1 MITAQNTSH
10 ILMIRPV
17 SFRYNE
23 QTATNNHYQRIID
36 TVRPDEV
43 QPRALAEF
51 DGFVNVL
58 RDAGVQVTVVDDTI
72 DPDTPDSIFPNNWVS
87 FHADGRV
94 YLYPMFAP
102 NRRLERRRDILE
114 MLSGTHH
121 VTEIVDISSLE
132 AEGEILEGTGSLV
145 LDRANKVAY
154 ACLSLRTTHGALNL
168 WAGRSG
174 FKVVR
179 FTATQRHGDGYS
191 PIYHTNVMMSIGAEL
206 AVVCADT
213 VRDPAEREVLLKS
226 LADCGLR
233 TVLISEDQKNSFAG
247 NMLQLIDRD
256 GQRLMVMSSQ
266 AFRSLTSD
274 QIDELSRTNRIIH
287 APLDVIETF
296 GGGSARC
303 MMAEVFLPAKG

>member
-58 RDAGVQVTVVDDTI
+58 RNAGVQVTVIDDTI

-94 YLYPMFAP
+94 YLYPMLAP
-102 NRRLERRRDILE
+102 NRRLERRRDIIDSLAKTHNVADVVDLSALE
-114 MLSGTHH
+114 
-121 VTEIVDISSLE
+121 D
-132 AEGEILEGTGSLV
+132 EGEILEGTGSLV
-145 LDRANKVAY
+145 LDRANMVAY
-154 ACLSLRTTHGALNL
+154 ACLSLRTTHRALDA
-168 WAGRSG
+168 WAGRKG

-191 PIYHTNVMMSIGAEL
+191 PIYHTNVMMSVGAEL

-213 VRDPAEREVLLKS
+213 VRDPSEREMLLKS
-226 LADCGLR
+226 LRDANLR
-233 TVLISEDQKNSFAG
+233 IILISEEQKNSFAG
-247 NMLQLIDRD
+247 NMLQLIDD
-256 GQRLMVMSSQ
+256 QGQRLMVMSSQ
-266 AFRSLTSD
+266 AYGSLTSD
-274 QIDELSRTNRIIH
+274 QLADISRSNKIIH

>member
-43 QPRALAEF
+43 QPRAQAEF
-51 DGFVNVL
+51 GGFVEVL
-58 RDAGVQVTVVDDTI
+58 RNAGVQVTVVDDTVE
-72 DPDTPDSIFPNNWVS
+72 PDTPDSLFPNNWVS

-94 YLYPMFAP
+94 FLYPMLAP
-102 NRRLERRRDILE
+102 NRRLERRRDIVD
-114 MLSGTHH
+114 MLAQTHH
-121 VTEIVDISSLE
+121 VHQVVDLSALE
-132 AEGEILEGTGSLV
+132 AEGEILEGTGSMV

-154 ACLSLRTTHGALNL
+154 ACLSLRTTDRALDA
-168 WAGRSG
+168 WAGLSG
-174 FKVVR
+174 FRVVR

-191 PIYHTNVMMSIGAEL
+191 PIYHTNVMMSLGTEL

-213 VRDPAEREVLLKS
+213 VRDPAERDMLLNS
-226 LADCGLR
+226 LSSSGLR
-233 TVLISEDQKNSFAG
+233 IVLISEEQKNSFAG
-247 NMLQLIDRD
+247 NMLQLIDRE
-256 GQRLMVMSSQ
+256 GHRLMVMSSQ
-266 AFRSLTSD
+266 AFGSLTSE
-274 QIDELSRTNRIIH
+274 QKEEIGRSNRIIH